1 MSFHIIEFYA
11 SKDMKNIDFEDD
23 GIKISANLS
32 QQTNNVYFCAKLKDK
47 LNIMLS

>member
-11 SKDMKNIDFEDD
+11 SKNMKNKVFDDD